1 MTLTQRSNDTG
12 KANEPAN
19 DNHDVHVARLL
30 DAALTDEENIADLVR
45 RTERTAML
53 VLIGMGGWLMLVPAI
68 YVVRPTGYERTIYSN
83 QASVFA

>member
-1 MTLTQRSNDTG
+1 MTLTQRSDYSG

-45 RTERTAML
+45 QTERTAML
-53 VLIGMGGWLMLVPAI
+53 VLMGMGGWLMLVPAI
-68 YVVRPTGYERTIYSN
+68 YVVLTHGI
-83 QASVFA
+83 

>member
-1 MTLTQRSNDTG
+1 MTLTQRSNDTD
-12 KANEPAN
+12 KATEPAN
-19 DNHDVHVARLL
+19 DNHDVHIARLL

-68 YVVRPTGYERTIYSN
+68 YVVLTHGI
-83 QASVFA
+83 